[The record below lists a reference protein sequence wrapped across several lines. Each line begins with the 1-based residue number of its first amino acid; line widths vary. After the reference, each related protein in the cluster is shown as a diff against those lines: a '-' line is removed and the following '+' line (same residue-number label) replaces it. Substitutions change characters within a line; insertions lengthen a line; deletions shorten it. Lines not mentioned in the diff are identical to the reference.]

1 MIYSPWN
8 ISNILKQDLGSGT
21 SPNSTWT
28 SDAFWQRHGE
38 NCLALLQNTLL
49 RHLFRYF
56 RCSSRSF
63 WCLRNR
69 WPTHAAFFH
78 ACCVTFTAGLQT
90 TFPEPIISTYSS
102 LNQVNKQEEQVGNLE
117 LWEPCAASTLTS
129 APLSPAW
136 NGLSKQIP
144 PFFLMKQNSIPAC
157 LADVSFNGAVVEALR
172 KQFIRAR
179 QKRDNSRNEMRKSA

>member
-1 MIYSPWN
+1 MP
-8 ISNILKQDLGSGT
+8 
-21 SPNSTWT
+21 
-28 SDAFWQRHGE
+28 SDKGMVKTAWLCCKIRCCGM
-38 NCLALLQNTLL
+38 L
-49 RHLFRYF
+49 RHLFLYF

-69 WPTHAAFFH
+69 WPKHAAFFH
-78 ACCVTFTAGLQT
+78 ACCITFTAGLQT
-90 TFPEPIISTYSS
+90 TFPEPIISTHSS

-136 NGLSKQIP
+136 NGLRKQIP

-172 KQFIRAR
+172 KQHVQSCYIHAYVK
-179 QKRDNSRNEMRKSA
+179 QSSALVGSPIIIIIQ